1 LIMDEPITTTTDT
14 TGTPAPVVN
23 DGDAGAPPVT
33 PPVVPPVVEPPAA
46 PVVPEGYVKAED
58 VETERTARTA
68 AETARTE
75 AETRASAAE
84 ARARQAEIN
93 AAAQK
98 LGFNDPADAA
108 LYVGADVTDIE
119 GALASVIEA
128 KPYLKRAVE
137 VVTPPVTPTSP
148 TNPAR
153 TSSAAPT
160 FTQAQISD
168 RTFWAANKPAIMQAM
183 KEGRITS

>member
-1 LIMDEPITTTTDT
+1 MDEDENTNDNPQI
-14 TGTPAPVVN
+14 PAPPAET
-23 DGDAGAPPVT
+23 GDAPANDAPPVT
-33 PPVVPPVVEPPAA
+33 PPANEPPAEA
-46 PVVPEGYVKAED
+46 SIPEGYVKAEE

-75 AETRASAAE
+75 AETRATAAE
-84 ARARQAEIN
+84 ARARAAEIK
-93 AAAQK
+93 AVAQT

-128 KPYLKRAVE
+128 KPYLKKAAETVQ
-137 VVTPPVTPTSP
+137 PPVTPTNP

-153 TSSAAPT
+153 PETVTAEMLRGMTPAQIAKLDWSVVSAALK
-160 FTQAQISD
+160 
-168 RTFWAANKPAIMQAM
+168 R
-183 KEGRITS
+183 